1 MKIPVGGGDSV
12 GIFTVIFW
20 AVVAVTTITTTTVSP
35 LSIPLMTALGALNV
49 IALGYYHRGG
59 WIMRRSKKSK
69 KRPSTPARRYIYY
82 TMLTTTYVIP
92 STTLLGPIASLVALP
107 ATLVGILTGGIIPAL
122 ALEIAFIA
130 TVGPFIAAVYDVIGM
145 VIP

>member
-1 MKIPVGGGDSV
+1 MKIPVGGGDNV
-12 GIFTVIFW
+12 GIFTAIFW
-20 AVVAVTTITTTTVSP
+20 AVVAVATIGTSVVSP
-35 LSIPLMTALGALNV
+35 LGIPMIALGALNV

-107 ATLVGILTGGIIPAL
+107 ATLVGILTGGILPAL